1 MNSHNISDPFD
12 QLNNLNVQLQRL
24 ISLLLPFEQN
34 FLPVQLL
41 YIENS
46 NVPVIVDAGI
56 GTPSEA
62 AQAMEI
68 GADGVLLNTAVA
80 QAKDSAQMARAMKL
94 SVEAGRLGYLAGRMD
109 KKYYASSSSP
119 LEHISKLS

>member
-1 MNSHNISDPFD
+1 VCYSNATWITYWIWTRFKNLENI
-12 QLNNLNVQLQRL
+12 Q
-24 ISLLLPFEQN
+24 II
-34 FLPVQLL
+34 
-41 YIENS
+41 IENS

-80 QAKDSAQMARAMKL
+80 QAKIQLKW
-94 SVEAGRLGYLAGRMD
+94 
-109 KKYYASSSSP
+109 
-119 LEHISKLS
+119 LEL